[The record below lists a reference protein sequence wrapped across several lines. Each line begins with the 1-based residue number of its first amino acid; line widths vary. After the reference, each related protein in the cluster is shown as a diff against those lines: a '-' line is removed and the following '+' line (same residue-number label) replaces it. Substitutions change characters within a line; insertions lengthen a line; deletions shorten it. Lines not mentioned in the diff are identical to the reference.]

1 MSYVDVLRD
10 EIVVHLDDAERRVR
24 DAIRT
29 LPAQLRAAV
38 KKAADDAFGGAGRY
52 LIPDDVVK
60 WIADQVVAAALEA
73 LEECLKHI
81 EVYREAAAFLGS
93 PDQLR
98 AAAEMFGTIGD
109 HAAALQIRKDDL
121 EGYLMWDDGMPTKR
135 YEAAIED
142 QITALAR
149 VQPAASSVKD
159 VLRQHADDIENYY
172 PQLLGLVAGLAV
184 AILGVVA
191 AIVSLVAA
199 VLLIETVVG
208 TVVAAIGAALSLVV
222 ALGGLA
228 VSGISAVQFLVTSI
242 QGAANKLDAMPS
254 SMVEWKKPSFAE
266 IK

>member
-1 MSYVDVLRD
+1 MSYVDILRD
-10 EIVVHLDDAERRVR
+10 EIVAHLDDAERRVR

-73 LEECLKHI
+73 LDECLKHI

-109 HAAALQIRKDDL
+109 QATALQIRKDDL
-121 EGYLMWDDGMPTKR
+121 EGYLTWDDGMPTKR
-135 YEAAIED
+135 YAAAIED

-149 VQPAASSVKD
+149 IQPAMASVKG

-172 PQLLGLVAGLAV
+172 LALLGLVVGLCT

-191 AIVSLVAA
+191 AIISLIAA
-199 VLLIETVVG
+199 ILLIETVIG
-208 TVVAAIGAALSLVV
+208 TVIAVIGAALSLVF

-228 VSGISAVQFLVTSI
+228 VSGISAVQLLVSST
-242 QGAANKLDAMPS
+242 QGAANKMDAMPS

-266 IK
+266 IQ